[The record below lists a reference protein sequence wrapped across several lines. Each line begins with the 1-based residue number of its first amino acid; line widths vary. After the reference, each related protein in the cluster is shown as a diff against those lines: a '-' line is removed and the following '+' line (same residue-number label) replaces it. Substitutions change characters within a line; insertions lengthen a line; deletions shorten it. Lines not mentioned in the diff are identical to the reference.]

1 MSELRVGII
10 GLGVGEQHIAGYEA
24 HPAARVTALCDVDET
39 RLREVDARHP
49 GRSLHTDAAQLLA
62 DPDLDVVSI
71 ASYDSFHFEQ
81 VAAALRAG
89 LHVFVEKPLCQRRSE
104 ADELWRLWRE
114 RPQLRLSSNVPLRM
128 SPRFV
133 ALREQIA
140 AGLLG
145 ELYYLEA
152 DYDYGRL
159 WKITEGWRGDEAFYS
174 VVQGGAVH
182 MVDLLLWLSGRRV
195 VEVRALGSA
204 KATRDTTFAYD
215 DLVLAALTFDDGTIA
230 KVSANFAIV
239 HPHFH
244 ALKVCGTKGTFING
258 LGDAELW
265 TTRGDDARPQR
276 VTTAYPGVHKG
287 DLLHSFVASIVSG
300 ARAVVP
306 GEDVFET
313 MAVLFAIEQATASGE
328 TVTVRPFDYPRPT

>member
-24 HPAARVTALCDVDET
+24 HPAARVTTLCDSDET
-39 RLREVDARHP
+39 RLAEVGERNP
-49 GRSLHTDAAQLLA
+49 GRRLVTDAAQLLCE
-62 DPDLDVVSI
+62 PDLDVVSI

-89 LHVFVEKPLCQRRSE
+89 LHVFVEKPLCQRREE
-104 ADELWRLWRE
+104 ADELWQLWRE
-114 RPQLRLSSNVPLRM
+114 RPGLRLSCNVPLRM
-128 SPRFV
+128 SPRFRE
-133 ALREQIA
+133 LRGWIDE
-140 AGLLG
+140 GRLG
-145 ELYYLEA
+145 ELFYVEG

-159 WKITEGWRGDEAFYS
+159 HKITEGWRGDEVFYS

-182 MVDLLLWLSGRRV
+182 MVDLLRWLTGRRV
-195 VEVRALGSA
+195 VTVRAQGSR
-204 KATRDTTFAYD
+204 KATHGTKFAFD
-215 DLVLAALTFDDGTIA
+215 DFVLASLTFDDGTIA

-244 ALKVCGTKGTFING
+244 ALKICGTHGTFVNR

-265 TTRGDDARPQR
+265 TVRGDDARPEP
-276 VTTAYPGVHKG
+276 VATPYPGIHKG
-287 DLLHSFVASIVSG
+287 DLLHSFVESIVTG
-300 ARAVVP
+300 TAAVVP

-313 MAVLFAIEQATASGE
+313 MAVLFAIEQAAASGDE
-328 TVTVRPFDYPRPT
+328 VTVQPFDYPRPS